1 MAEKRYTKKHEWIEV
16 NDNSAIVGI
25 TSHATTQLGDIV
37 FIELPQLQKVFEKD
51 QAAAVVESVKAASDV
66 YCPLSGEI
74 IDTNKNIVND
84 PSIVNKDPESKGWFF
99 KIKIKNQDEF
109 KQLMTKEEYTSY
121 SKENPN

>member
-25 TSHATTQLGDIV
+25 TSHATNQLGDIV

-74 IDTNKNIVND
+74 TDTNKKIVDD

-99 KIKIKNQDEF
+99 KIKIKNQDEI

-121 SKENPN
+121 SQENPN

>member
-1 MAEKRYTKKHEWIEV
+1 MTEKRYTKKHEWIEV
-16 NDNSAIVGI
+16 NGNSATIGI

-37 FIELPQLQKVFEKD
+37 FVELPQLQKVFEKD

-74 IDTNKNIVND
+74 TDINKKIVDD

-99 KIKIKNQDEF
+99 KIKIKNQDEL

>member
-16 NDNSAIVGI
+16 NDNSAVVGI
-25 TSHATTQLGDIV
+25 TSHATNQLGDIV

-99 KIKIKNQDEF
+99 KIKIKNQDEL